1 MGQADD
7 RGAAGVAARG
17 ITRVPIFFVNAY
29 LIDVNPDDP
38 SAGWVLFDTGLAG
51 VGRVELQSA
60 AARRYGGRAP
70 RAIILSHGHFDHAGS
85 ARRLAELWKVP
96 VYAHPLELPYLTGR
110 SHYPPPDP
118 TVGGAFAMMSRT
130 FPYRALDL
138 GAAIRALPE
147 DGSVPELDG
156 WRALHTPGH
165 TVGHISLWH
174 EANRTLLAGDALV
187 TQNQESWTTTMTKA
201 RELRHPPAP
210 LTTDWHAA
218 RQSVHRL
225 AVLRPN
231 VVAAGHGLPLIGP
244 DVASQ
249 LARFAND
256 FTPPSRGRYVHQPV
270 YADNRGVVSL
280 PPRVPDPV
288 GRVLRGAVAAASVA
302 ALFAALGRVKRRT

>member
-1 MGQADD
+1 MSQADD

-38 SAGWVLFDTGLAG
+38 NAGWVLFDTGLAG

-85 ARRLAELWKVP
+85 ARRLAELWNVP

-147 DGSVPELDG
+147 DGSVPEL
-156 WRALHTPGH
+156 T
-165 TVGHISLWH
+165 
-174 EANRTLLAGDALV
+174 AGARCTRPVIPLV
-187 TQNQESWTTTMTKA
+187 TSRCGTRPTG
-201 RELRHPPAP
+201 RFSPA
-210 LTTDWHAA
+210 T
-218 RQSVHRL
+218 RS
-225 AVLRPN
+225 
-231 VVAAGHGLPLIGP
+231 
-244 DVASQ
+244 S
-249 LARFAND
+249 
-256 FTPPSRGRYVHQPV
+256 
-270 YADNRGVVSL
+270 
-280 PPRVPDPV
+280 
-288 GRVLRGAVAAASVA
+288 
-302 ALFAALGRVKRRT
+302 RRTRNPGRRR